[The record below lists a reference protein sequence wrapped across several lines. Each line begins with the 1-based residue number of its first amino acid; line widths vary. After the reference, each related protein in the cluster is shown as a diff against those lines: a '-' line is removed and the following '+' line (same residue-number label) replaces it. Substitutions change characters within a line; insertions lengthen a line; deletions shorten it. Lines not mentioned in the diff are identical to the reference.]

1 MDEAITRWINAAAGE
16 SHLSD
21 LFMITITQYGVP
33 LLVLLV
39 VVQWWSSE
47 DRFHVRH
54 VCISAGFSFFSG
66 LALNQLILLFIYR
79 VRPYD
84 AGISHLIISPSPDS
98 SFPSDHETAT
108 FAIAST
114 FLLGGLR
121 YRGLGLLAGAL
132 VICWSRI
139 YVGTHYFTDVLG
151 GATTDV
157 LAAFAVRILFREG
170 TRLDRTITKMF

>member
-1 MDEAITRWINAAAGE
+1 MDQAITRWINAAAGE
-16 SHLSD
+16 SHLLD
-21 LFMITITQYGVP
+21 LFMTTITQYGVP
-33 LLVLLV
+33 FLVLLV
-39 VVQWWSSE
+39 AVQWWSSE

-54 VCISAGFSFFSG
+54 VCTSAGFSFLSG

-79 VRPYD
+79 ARPYD

-98 SFPSDHETAT
+98 SFPSDHATVT

-121 YRGLGLLAGAL
+121 CRGLGLLTCAL
-132 VICWSRI
+132 LICWSRI

-151 GATTDV
+151 GAATGV
-157 LAAFAVRILFREG
+157 LAAFAVHILYREG
-170 TRLDRTITKMF
+170 TRLDRLITKLL